1 MLHNQAPKQTT
12 LTSRITKTSTKTL
25 AQTRRGGMVRASL
38 ILVIL
43 CGISEGQTNISS
55 FKQICQQI
63 FFLLICYFIFKLLI
77 LWYFTCLMKKYVY
90 LTIFSAIFWS
100 AGRSLNF
107 LHDGGLGVL
116 VNTSRFEEKR
126 TCNQQ
131 IYVAQRDSPTRFLT
145 YNFFHQSI
153 TPEPKNNAQSGFD

>member
-1 MLHNQAPKQTT
+1 
-12 LTSRITKTSTKTL
+12 
-25 AQTRRGGMVRASL
+25 MVRASL

-90 LTIFSAIFWS
+90 LTIFSSIFWS

-107 LHDGGLGVL
+107 LHDGGLEDDLILPGKLVMTNNLSHINIIINKNVIGLGVL

-131 IYVAQRDSPTRFLT
+131 I
-145 YNFFHQSI
+145 
-153 TPEPKNNAQSGFD
+153 

>member
-1 MLHNQAPKQTT
+1 
-12 LTSRITKTSTKTL
+12 
-25 AQTRRGGMVRASL
+25 MVRASL

-77 LWYFTCLMKKYVY
+77 LWYFTFLMKKYVY
-90 LTIFSAIFWS
+90 LTIFSAMFWS

-107 LHDGGLGVL
+107 LHDGGLEDDLILPGKLVMTNNLSHINIIINKNVTGVL
-116 VNTSRFEEKR
+116 VNSSRFEEKR

-131 IYVAQRDSPTRFLT
+131 I
-145 YNFFHQSI
+145 
-153 TPEPKNNAQSGFD
+153 